1 MEECI
6 MSQTN
11 DCGCNDPV
19 VRVPVHG
26 LELALD
32 KAALGSIG
40 GGGVP
45 GECASLD
52 LKLGVETKTNTSYM
66 GKPVYTQ
73 LFDFGTLPNNTK
85 KAVSHGIPDVDWIQA
100 NQTYSTVFFSP
111 QANHPLV
118 VGSPQHLTGCWY
130 FYVDAQAVYIVT
142 GRDRRVNSAI
152 ICLVY
157 TKTTDSPV
165 E

>member
-1 MEECI
+1 MNQNENPCKSPMVEL
-6 MSQTN
+6 
-11 DCGCNDPV
+11 PV
-19 VRVPVHG
+19 CSLKLSVSKSAFDG
-26 LELALD
+26 
-32 KAALGSIG
+32 IG
-40 GGGVP
+40 GGGGTP